1 MNEERRSN
9 LYKIVDTYFAAT
21 SVEALDYMVR
31 FTVNHDDGRS
41 EIYEVCARECR
52 LQVGRCL
59 YEKGV
64 KYITVGFTR
73 NHVTVH
79 RSGVSSVIF
88 YDCFY
93 LPPEER
99 EMEIEKQA
107 YDFVC
112 AEFLPI
118 ADVYATEHNEY
129 VRHVNSGAFKSAFDK
144 RESRGIGSTERLNSC
159 YNC

>member
-1 MNEERRSN
+1 MNDERRNN
-9 LYKIVDTYFAAT
+9 LYKIVDLYFADT
-21 SVEALDYMVR
+21 SAEALDCEVC
-31 FTVNHDDGRS
+31 FTVNHDDGKA
-41 EIYEVCARECR
+41 EIFKAQARTCR
-52 LQVGRCL
+52 LQVSRHL
-59 YEKGV
+59 HKQGV
-64 KYITVGFTR
+64 KHITVGSAR

-99 EMEIEKQA
+99 EMMIEKQA

-118 ADVYATEHNEY
+118 ADVYATEYSEY
-129 VRHVNSGAFKSAFDK
+129 IAHVNSGAFKIAFDK
-144 RESRGIGSTERLNSC
+144 RERRGTGTTEQLNSC
-159 YNC
+159 FN